1 MASAVPRGFIDLQT
15 ASTTLNHDVNFIGV
29 ATDVMPPTKSQ
40 GKDYMCTFT
49 LADASFS
56 DPGDG
61 LQVRF
66 FKPEMELLPKIQGIG
81 DVVILRS
88 MKIQSYRGVKIAVSK
103 WTTTWLVFPAGSI
116 PKQASSNFLQIKHEK
131 DRRAGVPSTAE
142 MLYAISLCN
151 SRDRS
156 NFNTIANP
164 SAEGPNIRV
173 SKDIPEITPQRREKF
188 SLIKD
193 VQIDMFYDLVG
204 QVVKKYPSNGCVELS
219 ITDYTTNQLLY
230 NYEWAAAGGGDSR
243 EGDPYNYTT
252 RNSTTK
258 KWPGPFGRMT
268 LTVAL
273 WPPHSYFVESDV
285 KEQDFVLL
293 QNVRI
298 RFSKDAKVEGS
309 IHTDQK
315 YTDRINVSVLK
326 DHRDDRVKNVLRRK
340 QEYMKRLKAQSEQ
353 FIEEPGSPKRKEN
366 EPSENSSKSKARKK
380 RKQQRSQLKEPERR
394 EESKKKTENEAPH
407 ALPLPKSNKQE
418 LNRNIKCSH
427 EAVPPRPLSSILSLS
442 THAVE
447 TENGTSYTLPFQNI
461 NCRTTV
467 RVIDF
472 FPQDL
477 ADFAV
482 RSRRQSEFDVLSEN
496 EENETTDDQSDGL
509 EDEERGWEWRFGL
522 VLEDAMGSRNEK
534 KDTMTVYVADKDAE
548 FLLRLDAENLR
559 ASPKALDTL
568 REKLFLLWGDL
579 EERKSKSRNQPL
591 PSPVPDK
598 PGNQQS
604 NRSPVPAAAE
614 NTAPKSL
621 PFVCCL
627 KEYGIRSRRK
637 DRDGQSDG
645 SDADEEGE
653 RGKENRDRKGAAKG
667 NQGWE
672 RRWRMW
678 GVVIN

>member
-66 FKPEMELLPKIQGIG
+66 FKPEMELLPKIQGTG

-116 PKQASSNFLQIKHEK
+116 PKQAPSNSLQLKHEK
-131 DRRAGVPSTAE
+131 DRRAGVPSNAE

-151 SRDRS
+151 SRDKSTFR
-156 NFNTIANP
+156 TITDT
-164 SAEGPNIRV
+164 SAEGPDIRVSEDIPEIPPQRREKFGPNIRV
-173 SKDIPEITPQRREKF
+173 SEDVPEIPPPRREKF

-219 ITDYTTNQLLY
+219 ITDYTTNQHLF
-230 NYEWAAAGGGDSR
+230 NYEWAVVGGGDSR

-252 RNSTTK
+252 RNSITK

-273 WPPHSYFVESDV
+273 WSPHSYSAESDV

-293 QNVRI
+293 RNVRI
-298 RFSKDAKVEGS
+298 KWSKDSKVEGGM
-309 IHTDQK
+309 HTDQK
-315 YTDRINVSVLK
+315 YPDKVNVSVLK

-340 QEYMKRLKAQSEQ
+340 QEYLKRFKAQSEQ
-353 FIEEPGSPKRKEN
+353 FIEEPGSQKRKET
-366 EPSENSSKSKARKK
+366 EPSESSSKSKGRKK

-418 LNRNIKCSH
+418 LNRNSMYI
-427 EAVPPRPLSSILSLS
+427 
-442 THAVE
+442 
-447 TENGTSYTLPFQNI
+447 
-461 NCRTTV
+461 
-467 RVIDF
+467 
-472 FPQDL
+472 
-477 ADFAV
+477 
-482 RSRRQSEFDVLSEN
+482 
-496 EENETTDDQSDGL
+496 
-509 EDEERGWEWRFGL
+509 
-522 VLEDAMGSRNEK
+522 
-534 KDTMTVYVADKDAE
+534 
-548 FLLRLDAENLR
+548 
-559 ASPKALDTL
+559 
-568 REKLFLLWGDL
+568 
-579 EERKSKSRNQPL
+579 
-591 PSPVPDK
+591 PV
-598 PGNQQS
+598 
-604 NRSPVPAAAE
+604 
-614 NTAPKSL
+614 
-621 PFVCCL
+621 
-627 KEYGIRSRRK
+627 
-637 DRDGQSDG
+637 
-645 SDADEEGE
+645 
-653 RGKENRDRKGAAKG
+653 
-667 NQGWE
+667 
-672 RRWRMW
+672 
-678 GVVIN
+678 